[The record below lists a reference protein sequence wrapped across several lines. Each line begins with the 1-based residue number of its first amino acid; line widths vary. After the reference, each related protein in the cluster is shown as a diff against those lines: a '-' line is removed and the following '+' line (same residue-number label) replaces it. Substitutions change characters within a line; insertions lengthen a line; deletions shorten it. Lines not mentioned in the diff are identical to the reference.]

1 MNENS
6 KLIAGNRPPR
16 VNTSTRPTPDSG
28 TSSSGVG
35 NTMDTV
41 RCAPPLYPYTIV
53 QLETLLPGAS
63 SNSLK
68 VPQAS
73 YRMAPDADPRTLSE
87 GYGDSFRGAILGAID
102 DWENKGEQKHHDVA
116 RNGQAMVNDAFRQL
130 GWGGSGDAAPGQNG
144 ASGSATGY
152 DTRPPAY
159 SYASTGSTP
168 QLYADNKTGGT

>member
-1 MNENS
+1 MDNTLHSPAQPSLSPLLAFTMNENS

-16 VNTSTRPTPDSG
+16 VNTSTRPTPDFG

-41 RCAPPLYPYTIV
+41 RSV
-53 QLETLLPGAS
+53 FQLA
-63 SNSLK
+63 
-68 VPQAS
+68 Q
-73 YRMAPDADPRTLSE
+73 

-130 GWGGSGDAAPGQNG
+130 GWGGSGVAAPGQNG